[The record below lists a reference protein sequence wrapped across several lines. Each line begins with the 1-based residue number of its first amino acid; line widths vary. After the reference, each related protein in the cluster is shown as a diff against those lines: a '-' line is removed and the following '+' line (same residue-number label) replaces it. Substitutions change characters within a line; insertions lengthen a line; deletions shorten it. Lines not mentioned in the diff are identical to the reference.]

1 MKLNFML
8 QPRNLLVYVAR
19 LRKKNIIFN
28 MENFGKNCWEN
39 ESDKTKV
46 FNHRQ
51 RGFILTTLCNK
62 KTSDTSLYLRLRII
76 ERKSVFFLETIRV

>member
-39 ESDKTKV
+39 ESDKTKE
-46 FNHRQ
+46 FNH
-51 RGFILTTLCNK
+51 
-62 KTSDTSLYLRLRII
+62 
-76 ERKSVFFLETIRV
+76 SVALL